1 MKIEIR
7 DENARSLALYMKRI
21 TYEDAF
27 RRTDSGF
34 TEEKRKEQA
43 YRFLDGV
50 SDVENSIY
58 KEIEQ
63 QNIIKRKEEQTQGV
77 TR

>member
-1 MKIEIR
+1 MTIQIN
-7 DENARSLALYMKRI
+7 DENARSLSLFLKRI

-34 TEEKRKEQA
+34 TAEARKSQA

-50 SDVENSIY
+50 TDVEKALNEELY
-58 KEIEQ
+58 KQ
-63 QNIIKRKEEQTQGV
+63 RDTPNQNHGVKR
-77 TR
+77 